1 MRLPSG
7 LALPPLIVM
16 SIVVPFSGC
25 SLGVGVAAAVGLS
38 DGVAVSVGD
47 EVRATAGRV
56 RSAIDS
62 SFQQLKSVPPR
73 LVWVAPQGLHVTL
86 RFLGEAESDHAV
98 AALAVVEAA
107 SCEATLGPQVSRLG
121 RSFLVVP
128 VSGLDELAAA
138 VVRATGAIGQPPE
151 PRPFTGHLTVAR
163 LKNRGA
169 CRVAGAPIS
178 GSFPVTE
185 IALMRSHLH
194 REGARYEVVA
204 TKALT

>member
-1 MRLPSG
+1 VARLFVAVRPPDEV
-7 LALPPLIVM
+7 LDLVEALPRIEEA
-16 SIVVPFSGC
+16 
-25 SLGVGVAAAVGLS
+25 GVRYS
-38 DGVAVSVGD
+38 
-47 EVRATAGRV
+47 T
-56 RSAIDS
+56 RS
-62 SFQQLKSVPPR
+62 Q
-73 LVWVAPQGLHVTL
+73 WHVTL

-121 RSFLVVP
+121 RSFVVVP